1 MEYIGT
7 SESVTGALGFGRW
20 AVLRQDDWLHHA
32 KRLAVGMRTRVRHL
46 NERRPNMTVGNE
58 RGHWWAY
65 CQACKQGGRLDKDH
79 VLLQGPVEPLDR
91 AQELTVPHDLRPVLG
106 SEYEVTVGRF
116 LASKGMMFPYLPKL
130 WYSESRKRLC
140 LQDPAGTWHGRDMT
154 ERSAAK
160 WLHYGQPHI
169 VGWSANGGTTVVT
182 EDLFSM
188 YKVMY
193 ALRIPH
199 WESRMQQDL
208 SVQSTLGAGL
218 SVRAALALKNCRRIV
233 WAYDGDKAGDDG
245 YAQASKRMRVHGPKQ
260 YRARPPEGM
269 DPKDM
274 TCEAIR
280 EMIKEALA

>member
-1 MEYIGT
+1 M
-7 SESVTGALGFGRW
+7 
-20 AVLRQDDWLHHA
+20 LRQDDWLHHA

-91 AQELTVPHDLRPVLG
+91 AQELTVPPDLRPVLG
-106 SEYEVTVGRF
+106 SEYETTVGRF

-160 WLHYGQPHI
+160 WLHYGKPHI
-169 VGWSANGGTTVVT
+169 VGNIGHATVIT

-188 YKVMY
+188 FKMEY
-193 ALRIPH
+193 ALRPGPH
-199 WESRMQQDL
+199 GLLQ
-208 SVQSTLGAGL
+208 VASTLGAEL
-218 SVRAALALKNCRRIV
+218 SAPAALALKNCRRII

-245 YAQASKRMRVHGPKQ
+245 YTQASKRMRVHGPKQ

-280 EMIKEALA
+280 EMITEALA